1 VKVTETA
8 LPGVL
13 LLEPAVFGDERGYFL
28 ETWNAAR
35 YREAGVPG
43 DFVQANHAHSR
54 RGVLRGLHFQV
65 GRPQAKLIWAISGEI
80 LDVAVD
86 LRRGSPNFGRWVGA
100 TLSGE
105 NHRQLFVPA
114 GFAHGYCVVSESAD
128 VSYLCSDV
136 YWPAGDRGV
145 RWDDP
150 AIGIAWPP
158 GEQVLS
164 AKDRALPLLADAT
177 DLPEYDP
184 LPSGERAV
192 LPLYDPL
199 PRGERAG

>member
-1 VKVTETA
+1 MKIYETL

-13 LLEPAVFGDERGYFL
+13 ILEPRVFDDDRGFFL

-35 YREAGVPG
+35 YRDAGVPV
-43 DFVQANHAHSR
+43 DFVQANHVRSR
-54 RGVLRGLHFQV
+54 RGVLRGLHFQLV
-65 GRPQAKLIWAISGEI
+65 RPQAKLVFAISGEI

-86 LRRGSPNFGRWVGA
+86 VRRGSNTFGRWVGA
-100 TLSGE
+100 RLSGE
-105 NHRQLFVPA
+105 NHCQLFVPA
-114 GFAHGYCVVSESAD
+114 GFAHGYCVLSESAD

-158 GEQVLS
+158 GEKHLS

-177 DLPEYDP
+177 DLP
-184 LPSGERAV
+184 A
-192 LPLYDPL
+192 
-199 PRGERAG
+199 

>member
-1 VKVTETA
+1 MKVIETA

-13 LLEPAVFGDERGYFL
+13 LLEPRVFGDDRGFFL

-35 YREAGVPG
+35 YRDAGVPV
-43 DFVQANHAHSR
+43 DFVQSNHARSGG
-54 RGVLRGLHFQV
+54 GVLRGLHFQI
-65 GRPQAKLIWAISGEI
+65 GRPQAKLVFAVSGEI

-86 LRRGSPNFGRWVGA
+86 IRRGSKTFGRWVGV

-114 GFAHGYCVVSESAD
+114 GFAHGYYVISESAD
-128 VSYLCSDV
+128 VCYLCSDF
-136 YWPAGDRGV
+136 YWPDGDRGV

-158 GEQVLS
+158 GEKILS
-164 AKDRALPLLADAT
+164 AKDRALPLLADAK
-177 DLPEYDP
+177 DLP
-184 LPSGERAV
+184 A
-192 LPLYDPL
+192 
-199 PRGERAG
+199 

>member
-1 VKVTETA
+1 MKVVQTA

-13 LLEPAVFGDERGYFL
+13 LLEPRVFGDERGFFL

-35 YREAGVPG
+35 YRAAGVPA
-43 DFVQANHAHSR
+43 DFVQANHARSG
-54 RGVLRGLHFQV
+54 RGVLRGLHFQL
-65 GRPQAKLIWAISGEI
+65 GRPQAKLVFAVGGEI

-86 LRRGSPNFGRWVGA
+86 VRRDSRTFGQWVGA
-100 TLSGE
+100 RLSGE

-114 GFAHGYCVVSESAD
+114 GFAHGYCVLSEHAD

-136 YWPAGDRGV
+136 YWPEGDRGV

-158 GEQVLS
+158 GEKLLS
-164 AKDRALPLLADAT
+164 PKDRALPLLADAPE
-177 DLPEYDP
+177 LP
-184 LPSGERAV
+184 A
-192 LPLYDPL
+192 
-199 PRGERAG
+199 

>member
-1 VKVTETA
+1 MKVSETG

-13 LLEPAVFGDERGYFL
+13 LLEPRVFGDSRGFFL

-35 YREAGVPG
+35 YREAGVPV
-43 DFVQANHAHSR
+43 DFVQANHARSR
-54 RGVLRGLHFQV
+54 RGVLRGLHFQLEH
-65 GRPQAKLIWAISGEI
+65 PQAKLVFAVSGEI
-80 LDVAVD
+80 FDVAVD
-86 LRRGSPNFGRWVGA
+86 VRRGSKTFGQWAGA
-100 TLSGE
+100 HLSGE

-114 GFAHGYCVVSESAD
+114 GFAHGYCVLSESAD

-158 GEQVLS
+158 GQWLLS
-164 AKDRALPLLADAT
+164 DKDRALPLLADAA
-177 DLPEYDP
+177 DLPLHDP
-184 LPSGERAV
+184 P
-192 LPLYDPL
+192 

>member
-1 VKVTETA
+1 MKVTGTA

-13 LLEPAVFGDERGYFL
+13 LFEPSVFGDDRGFFL
-28 ETWNAAR
+28 ETWSAAR
-35 YREAGVPG
+35 YRDAGVAA

-54 RGVLRGLHFQV
+54 RGVLRGLHFQT
-65 GRPQAKLIWAISGEI
+65 GRPQAKLIWVIHGEI

-86 LRRGSPNFGRWVGA
+86 IRRGSPTFGRWVGA
-100 TLSGE
+100 SLSGE
-105 NHRQLFVPA
+105 NHCQLYVPA
-114 GFAHGYCVVSESAD
+114 GFAHGYCAVSESVE

-150 AIGIAWPP
+150 AIGIEWPP
-158 GEQVLS
+158 GDKILS

-184 LPSGERAV
+184 LP
-192 LPLYDPL
+192 
-199 PRGERAG
+199 RGERAG

>member
-1 VKVTETA
+1 MSSRLFEVRPTPLPGCCELQPAVRRDARGRFVKV
-8 LPGVL
+8 
-13 LLEPAVFGDERGYFL
+13 FHQ
-28 ETWNAAR
+28 AAFAELGLR
-35 YREAGVPG
+35 T
-43 DFVQANHAHSR
+43 DFVEQYYSVSR

-65 GRPQAKLIWAISGEI
+65 GRPQAKLVWAVRGEI

-86 LRRGSPNFGRWVGA
+86 IRRGSPSFGRWVGA

-114 GFAHGYCVVSESAD
+114 GFAHGYCAVSESAD
-128 VSYLCSDV
+128 VAYLCSDL

-150 AIGIAWPP
+150 AIGVAWPP
-158 GEQVLS
+158 GEKFLS
-164 AKDRALPLLADAT
+164 ARDRALPLLADAA
-177 DLPEYDP
+177 D
-184 LPSGERAV
+184 

-199 PRGERAG
+199 PRGEGEG

>member
-1 VKVTETA
+1 MKVTETA

-13 LLEPAVFGDERGYFL
+13 LLEPRVFGDDRGFFL

-35 YREAGVPG
+35 YREAGLGV
-43 DFVQANHAHSR
+43 DLVQANSARSR
-54 RGVLRGLHFQV
+54 GGVLRGLHFQL
-65 GRPQAKLIWAISGEI
+65 GHPQAKLVFAISGEI
-80 LDVAVD
+80 FDVAVD
-86 LRRGSPNFGRWVGA
+86 VRRGSKSFGRWVGA
-100 TLSGE
+100 SLSGE

-114 GFAHGYCVVSESAD
+114 GFAHGYYVVSESAD

-158 GEQVLS
+158 GERLLS
-164 AKDRALPLLADAT
+164 EKDRALPLLADAT
-177 DLPEYDP
+177 ELP
-184 LPSGERAV
+184 A
-192 LPLYDPL
+192 
-199 PRGERAG
+199 